1 MGNSMGS
8 AITIV
13 IGRAAIVV
21 LGGIAIC
28 AFALGAIGFALIA
41 LYTFLLPSMGPAAAA
56 LATSGVALAIP
67 IAVVV
72 TTLVVMRGWTMG
84 GFATAPA
91 RASIPS
97 PSLRSTH
104 EPESVRIE
112 STLGWIAE
120 HPRTATLGAL
130 TLGVALGAY
139 PDLRKTILN
148 GVDSTL
154 SQDRVSAA

>member
-1 MGNSMGS
+1 MPNSIGR
-8 AITIV
+8 AITIA

-21 LGGIAIC
+21 LGGIALC

-41 LYTFLLPSMGPAAAA
+41 FYSLLLPSMGPAAAA
-56 LATSGVALAIP
+56 LATSGVAVAIP

-84 GFATAPA
+84 GYAVTPA
-91 RASIPS
+91 HAGIPS
-97 PSLRSTH
+97 DSASSTH
-104 EPESVRIE
+104 EPVTGRFE
-112 STLGWIAE
+112 STMGWIAE
-120 HPRTATLGAL
+120 HPRSATLGAL

-148 GVDSTL
+148 GVDSTF